1 MPQIGLF
8 LVWYAYCVCTFSK
21 TDKDMANVNKQFLQF
36 NEDLH
41 ITQTKQSKMMNS
53 RENLRSVIRDYFY
66 KYHSSYIPSFYI
78 QGSYKMNTVILTK
91 DDTCDLDDGV
101 YFDSNPDGV
110 SATTLQSWVK
120 NAVSNVTDST
130 VLHRKKCITVDYKAG
145 YNIDLP
151 VYLFNES
158 EEEHPNLAVKN
169 DGWRSDDPK
178 EMVEAFSAAKRNSPQ
193 LLRIVRYLKAWCDYK
208 RQKMPSGLAM
218 TILAMNNHISH
229 DRDDVS
235 LKNTL
240 IQIERSL
247 KSSFECRVPA
257 TPYDDIFA
265 EYNPLRR
272 TNFMNN
278 LALFIEDAI
287 KAVDEEKNALV
298 ASELWRK
305 HLGDRFPLAPDE
317 DEQKVSKDKITTII
331 GSSKPYAE

>member
-1 MPQIGLF
+1 
-8 LVWYAYCVCTFSK
+8 
-21 TDKDMANVNKQFLQF
+21 
-36 NEDLH
+36 
-41 ITQTKQSKMMNS
+41 
-53 RENLRSVIRDYFY
+53 
-66 KYHSSYIPSFYI
+66 
-78 QGSYKMNTVILTK
+78 MNTVIRTK
-91 DDTCDLDDGV
+91 DDSCDLDDGV
-101 YFDSNPDGV
+101 YFKSNPDNV
-110 SATTLQSWVK
+110 SPTVLQSWVK
-120 NAVSNVTDST
+120 NAVDGITNST
-130 VLHRKKCITVDYKAG
+130 VIHKKKCITVDYKAG

-151 VYLFNES
+151 VYLFDSNVEY
-158 EEEHPNLAVKN
+158 HPNLAVKN
-169 DGWRSDDPK
+169 EGWRVDDPK
-178 EMVEAFSAAKRNSPQ
+178 EMVEEFSKAKKSSSQ

-208 RQKMPSGLAM
+208 REKMPCGLAM

-265 EYNPLRR
+265 EYDPLRR

-278 LALFIEDAI
+278 LALFIADATR
-287 KAVDEEKNALV
+287 ATDEEKNALI

-317 DEQKVSKDKITTII
+317 DEQKVSKDKITPII